1 MIAPYPSEA
10 TLGWV
15 RDAMGG
21 AIMSVRSMG
30 VASTT
35 MHAVSARD
43 RDGVVRRLALRRY
56 HDMDRLD
63 MDPWYVP
70 DNEATVLGLLDDAEV
85 PAPRLLAADAMATV
99 CDLPALLTTRLPGR
113 PVDRPKDLKVFLGDM
128 AWTLARVHEV
138 ESRGGVW
145 LPRYQPYYDPVFDGP
160 RRPPAWSSS
169 PALWERVFAILEGP
183 EPDGRQG
190 FIHRDFHPGQIL
202 WADGRLSGV
211 VDWTTGCRG
220 PFGIDLARV
229 RLNLALDVGVNATL
243 AFLDAYRAAAGT
255 EPRHPYWDLLDV
267 ADFALAP
274 PDPAGDPAG
283 YARLEEWVALAVS
296 ES

>member
-21 AIMSVRSMG
+21 AIVSVRSMG

-35 MHAVSARD
+35 MHAVTARD
-43 RDGVVRRLALRRY
+43 RDGILRRLALRRF
-56 HDMDRLD
+56 HDSGRLAT
-63 MDPWYVP
+63 DPWYVP
-70 DNEATVLGLLDDAEV
+70 ENEATVLGLLDDAEV
-85 PAPRLLAADAMATV
+85 PAPRLLAVDALARV
-99 CDLPALLTTRLPGR
+99 CDLPALLTTRLTGR
-113 PVDRPKDLKVFLGDM
+113 PVDRPKDVKVFLGDM

-138 ESRGGVW
+138 ESRGDTW
-145 LPRYQPYYDPVFDGP
+145 LPAYRTYYDPAIDGD

-169 PALWERVFAILEGP
+169 QALWDRVFRILDGP
-183 EPDGRQG
+183 APAGAEG
-190 FIHRDFHPGQIL
+190 FIHRDYHPGQIL

-211 VDWTTGCRG
+211 VDWTTGCHG
-220 PFGIDLARV
+220 PFGIDLARM
-229 RLNLALDVGVNATL
+229 RLNLALHVGVDATV
-243 AFLDAYRAAAGT
+243 AFLDAYRSAAGT
-255 EPRHPYWDLLDV
+255 EPRDPYWDLLDA
-267 ADFALAP
+267 ADFILDASDK
-274 PDPAGDPAG
+274 DPAA